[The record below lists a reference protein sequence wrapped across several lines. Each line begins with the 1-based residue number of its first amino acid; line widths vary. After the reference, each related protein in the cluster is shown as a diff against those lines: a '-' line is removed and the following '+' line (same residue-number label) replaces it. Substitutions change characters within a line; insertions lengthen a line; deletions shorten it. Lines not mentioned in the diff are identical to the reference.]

1 MEFRSSSPVAGRAR
15 EFGGDDVGER
25 QENGEREGETETE
38 RETGRET
45 DSARPA
51 WCFAGTCPW
60 GRLMTDE
67 REREQRRATLL
78 QEV

>member
-38 RETGRET
+38 RER
-45 DSARPA
+45 R
-51 WCFAGTCPW
+51 
-60 GRLMTDE
+60 
-67 REREQRRATLL
+67 RERDGQRAAICVVLRRDVSVGADHGR
-78 QEV
+78 